1 VSDRTLLEAIHA
13 LTAKVDV
20 LAEDVCEVK
29 ADLKD
34 VKVEVR
40 VTNGRVTKLEMWR
53 HGLEVLA
60 AARSWVKP
68 ALIGLATGAVLTVV
82 TYALSRTY

>member
-1 VSDRTLLEAIHA
+1 MTDPI
-13 LTAKVDV
+13 LTALHDLAVEVREVKVDV
-20 LAEDVCEVK
+20 GEIK
-29 ADLKD
+29 SDLKD
-34 VKVEVR
+34 VKTEVKA
-40 VTNGRVTKLEMWR
+40 TNGRVTRLEMWR

>member
-1 VSDRTLLEAIHA
+1 MNDPI
-13 LTAKVDV
+13 LTALHDLAFEVREVKVDV
-20 LAEDVCEVK
+20 GEIK
-29 ADLKD
+29 SDLKD
-34 VKVEVR
+34 VKTEVKA
-40 VTNGRVTKLEMWR
+40 TNGRVTRLEMWR

>member
-1 VSDRTLLEAIHA
+1 MSDPVLDA
-13 LTAKVDV
+13 LHD
-20 LAEDVCEVK
+20 LATEVRGVKTDVCEIK

-34 VKVEVR
+34 VKVEVK
-40 VTNGRVTKLEMWR
+40 VTNGRVTRLEMWR

-68 ALIGLATGAVLTVV
+68 AAIGVASGVVVTVV
-82 TYALSRTY
+82 SVLLSRL